1 MTEIDTQL
9 IKDNTDLLA
18 LTLRDTEL
26 KYVATT
32 GGGEYAGPCPFCGG
46 QDRFR
51 VQPDHSGGA
60 RWYCRGC
67 GGERWHD
74 VIDYVIRRDGVDFIT
89 ASKTFGIASLPLEP
103 HKRIESVQKS
113 RDPIPPPMSDWQIG
127 AKTFLEE
134 CEQSLWE
141 VSGSKALGYL
151 RHRGLTDETI
161 KRYKLGFNL
170 KERFDPLGKWGLS
183 NSKNSQQSKVYLPPG
198 ITIPCTIDEKV
209 WYIKI
214 RQNEAQ
220 PKYLNVKGGRSAL
233 FGADNL
239 RGELQILLTEGELD
253 AILADQELGA
263 ICRAATL
270 GSASTTLDLPTWG
283 RYLMPAQKIFV
294 AQDADDAGMRGSAEL
309 SKKSAQIYS
318 IRIPVLRPG
327 DKDIT
332 DYVLSGGNLRE
343 WILHHLNRLGVK
355 STNNENQEL
364 AITQAPEKQP
374 HVIDLNELINQPRRS
389 EPSKPCF
396 ACSQTSWIKY
406 KDFNEWYCGECHP
419 GAGKD
424 DKSHK
429 LKNKTIQE
437 SSNSLIRDLRD

>member
-1 MTEIDTQL
+1 MTNIDTQL
-9 IKDNTDLLA
+9 IRDYTDLLD
-18 LTLRDTEL
+18 LVQCETEL
-26 KYVATT
+26 KRVASTE
-32 GGGEYAGPCPFCGG
+32 GGEYAGPCPFCGG
-46 QDRFR
+46 HDRFR

-74 VIDYVIRRDGVDFIT
+74 VIDYVMRRDGVDFIT

-113 RDPIPPPMSDWQIG
+113 RTPIPPPMSDWQIG

-141 VSGSKALGYL
+141 VSGSKALDYL

-170 KERFDPLGKWGLS
+170 KERFDLLGKWGIS

-239 RGELQILLTEGELD
+239 RGELLILLTEGELD
-253 AILADQELGA
+253 AILADQELGD

-270 GSASTTLDLPTWG
+270 GSASNNLDLPTWG
-283 RYLMPAQKIFV
+283 QYLMPAQKIFV

-343 WILHHLNRLGVK
+343 WILHQLNRLGVK

-364 AITQAPEKQP
+364 ATTQAPEKQP
-374 HVIDLNELINQPRRS
+374 HVIDLNELINQPRRIA
-389 EPSKPCF
+389 PNKPCF
-396 ACSQTSWIKY
+396 ACSQIAWIKRVGI
-406 KDFNEWYCGECHP
+406 DDWYCGECHP
-419 GAGKD
+419 TPGVHIV
-424 DKSHK
+424 SH
-429 LKNKTIQE
+429 NTQDKTIPD
-437 SSNSLIRDLRD
+437 SLGS